1 MFWNRMSRTD
11 APAATVVI
19 RCLVGVVFFSEGI
32 KKFLF
37 VAEWGAGRFAR
48 IGIPYPQ
55 VLAPLVGSFE
65 VVCGLLLVVGL
76 MTRLASIPLIIVICV
91 AIVSTKIAILMK
103 NGFWPMEAEARTD
116 YSMLLGL
123 IFLLLVG
130 AGSLSFDAKIAGT
143 SHRT

>member
-1 MFWNRMSRTD
+1 MFWNRMLRTD
-11 APAATVVI
+11 APAATLVI

-76 MTRLASIPLIIVICV
+76 MTRLASIPLIIVISV
-91 AIVSTKIAILMK
+91 AIVSTKIPILMK

-130 AGSLSFDAKIAGT
+130 AGTYSLDKRIRP
-143 SHRT
+143 H

>member
-1 MFWNRMSRTD
+1 MFWNRMLRTD
-11 APAATVVI
+11 PPAATLVI
-19 RCLVGVVFFSEGI
+19 RFLVGVVFFLEGL

-76 MTRLASIPLIIVICV
+76 MTRLASIPLIIVISV
-91 AIVSTKIAILMK
+91 AIASTKIPILIK

-130 AGSLSFDAKIAGT
+130 AGTYSLDERIRP
-143 SHRT
+143 H